1 MTILVFLARRNRR
14 FGAHV
19 HPRLHDLQK
28 IIVDLDVI
36 AEVIRHEAVHHEM
49 QHMVLEVLAHVLR
62 HDTVHQEQLQ
72 KILRHDTVLA
82 HVLVLVDQVH
92 QIQKAA

>member
-1 MTILVFLARRNRR
+1 MTILVFLTRRNRR

-62 HDTVHQEQLQ
+62 HDTVHQEQIQ
-72 KILRHDTVLA
+72 KILLEVLA